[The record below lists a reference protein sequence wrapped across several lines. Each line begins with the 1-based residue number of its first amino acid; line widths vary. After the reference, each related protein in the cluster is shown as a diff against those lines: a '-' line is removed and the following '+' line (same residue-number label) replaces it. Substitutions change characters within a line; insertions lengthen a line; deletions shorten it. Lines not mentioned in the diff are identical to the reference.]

1 MTLSKIWSEMFFLRS
16 DMMCTVMS
24 IKQYIARCFCD
35 VVIRKWKIENHA
47 ILEQNEWFFF
57 FTANFESQADKYE
70 MFAFIKRKKP
80 QHGNG

>member
-1 MTLSKIWSEMFFLRS
+1 
-16 DMMCTVMS
+16 MCTVMS

-47 ILEQNEWFFF
+47 ILEQNEKIFFLLLI
-57 FTANFESQADKYE
+57 FESQADKYE
-70 MFAFIKRKKP
+70 MFAFIKRKKT